1 MLASQSKFAAGHDWA
16 RAKRQPSSPRVG
28 VATPLRSHGLPSKA
42 LPLACTFVIGCAS
55 LFSWN
60 AVITISSYWKTRF
73 CGSLF
78 ETSFESVFA
87 VTYQLTSLASNVYAL
102 RASQELSVRSRIVP
116 TQWALVGVFAFAFL
130 CAAVFGLAA
139 ALQGGFNAA
148 NMAGQAVGGVIP
160 ALIVVAT
167 VLSEGA
173 AKPAADDG
181 GDDGGCVAPRVD
193 GGAVGYFVAAAG
205 LFVVSIFAFRIL
217 KRQEVFLASSLA
229 TKDEPDDEAGLQA
242 SLMGVDAEPSIQAPA
257 AKAAPGDLGAL
268 GALAREIRVPAAAV
282 FLVFACTLAPFP
294 ALTALARAEGHA
306 DDDGGDGDL
315 FRALFVPLL
324 FLEFNV
330 FDFVGRASAG
340 VVKSPGA
347 RALLFAAVARF
358 AFVPLIAL
366 GTLSGG
372 AGGAPGL
379 RSSAAPFAVMAP
391 FALSNGLVAT
401 LAMGEAPQ
409 LSRRTS
415 ASSRATSCASSS
427 RSASRWAPRSRASLL
442 RRAV

>member
-1 MLASQSKFAAGHDWA
+1 MAS
-16 RAKRQPSSPRVG
+16 
-28 VATPLRSHGLPSKA
+28 PSKA

-116 TQWALVGVFAFAFL
+116 TQWALVGVFAAFAVLALAPGAPERAVFAPVTLLGVALCGSLSQFL
-130 CAAVFGLAA
+130 CAAVYGLAA

-181 GDDGGCVAPRVD
+181 GDGGGCVAPRVD

-217 KRQEVFLASSLA
+217 ERQEVFLASSLA

-242 SLMGVDAEPSIQAPA
+242 SLMGVGAEPSIQAPA

-372 AGGAPGL
+372 AGGAPGP

-409 LSRRTS
+409 LVAPHKRELAGNVMCLFLTLGLTAGS
-415 ASSRATSCASSS
+415 ALSFA
-427 RSASRWAPRSRASLL
+427 LL
-442 RRAV
+442 ALV

>member
-1 MLASQSKFAAGHDWA
+1 MCIRDS
-16 RAKRQPSSPRVG
+16 
-28 VATPLRSHGLPSKA
+28 
-42 LPLACTFVIGCAS
+42 
-55 LFSWN
+55 
-60 AVITISSYWKTRF
+60 
-73 CGSLF
+73 
-78 ETSFESVFA
+78 
-87 VTYQLTSLASNVYAL
+87 
-102 RASQELSVRSRIVP
+102 
-116 TQWALVGVFAFAFL
+116 
-130 CAAVFGLAA
+130 
-139 ALQGGFNAA
+139 
-148 NMAGQAVGGVIP
+148 
-160 ALIVVAT
+160 
-167 VLSEGA
+167 
-173 AKPAADDG
+173 
-181 GDDGGCVAPRVD
+181 
-193 GGAVGYFVAAAG
+193 
-205 LFVVSIFAFRIL
+205 
-217 KRQEVFLASSLA
+217 LASSLA

-409 LSRRTS
+409 LVAPHKRELAGNVMCLFLTLGLTAGS
-415 ASSRATSCASSS
+415 ALSFA
-427 RSASRWAPRSRASLL
+427 LL
-442 RRAV
+442 ALV

>member
-1 MLASQSKFAAGHDWA
+1 MAS
-16 RAKRQPSSPRVG
+16 
-28 VATPLRSHGLPSKA
+28 PSKA

-116 TQWALVGVFAFAFL
+116 TQWALVGVFAAFAVLALAPGAPERAVFAPVTLLGVALCGSLSQFL

-173 AKPAADDG
+173 
-181 GDDGGCVAPRVD
+181 
-193 GGAVGYFVAAAG
+193 G

-217 KRQEVFLASSLA
+217 ERQEVFLASSLA

-330 FDFVGRASAG
+330 FDFLGRASAG

-409 LSRRTS
+409 LVAPHKRELAGNVMCLFLTLGLTAGS
-415 ASSRATSCASSS
+415 ALSFA
-427 RSASRWAPRSRASLL
+427 LL
-442 RRAV
+442 ALV